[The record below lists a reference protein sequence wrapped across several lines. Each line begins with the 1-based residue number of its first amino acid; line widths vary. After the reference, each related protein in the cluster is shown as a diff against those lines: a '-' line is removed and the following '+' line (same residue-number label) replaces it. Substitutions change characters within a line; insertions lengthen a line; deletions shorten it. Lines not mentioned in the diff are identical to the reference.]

1 MEKSWKKKVIS
12 TNNKKNNRGELSA
25 GTRIRYLWHQAG
37 PGERYLWL
45 LLFLYPQR
53 QTDRQT
59 RSNSSRASFN
69 SSIGFRGPRLGLQH
83 SMTIGNW
90 DREREIDS
98 GGDGQGA
105 GGRVYPQA
113 NEFSAEGE
121 LTVSG

>member
-37 PGERYLWL
+37 PGERYMYDYYYFCTL
-45 LLFLYPQR
+45 R
-53 QTDRQT
+53 DRQT

-69 SSIGFRGPRLGLQH
+69 SSIGFRNPRLGLQH

-98 GGDGQGA
+98 GETGWEQA
-105 GGRVYPQA
+105 GGYTRR
-113 NEFSAEGE
+113 
-121 LTVSG
+121 LTSSVPKVN

>member
-37 PGERYLWL
+37 SGETI
-45 LLFLYPQR
+45 FMFIIISVPSE
-53 QTDRQT
+53 TDGHVAIHHVRHLTVQSVFGALDLGYST
-59 RSNSSRASFN
+59 RWQLG
-69 SSIGFRGPRLGLQH
+69 IG
-83 SMTIGNW
+83 
-90 DREREIDS
+90 RERERQW
-98 GGDGQGA
+98 GRRA
-105 GGRVYPQA
+105 GRVYPQA